1 MSQGVQTTA
10 TGLEGDA
17 EDGGLIR
24 VEGLRYLGLFSV
36 LTVLKCGRAEG
47 AGAGAPVQLASPQ
60 LEETRSRQTSL
71 QKGTG
76 SMKASCSA
84 LTCSHSCRLHPQSGL
99 SSYLRIPAC
108 PSYVCATV
116 QASLPI
122 CASAVRGFQG
132 KFSRKL
138 MLSPSVALSART

>member
-60 LEETRSRQTSL
+60 LEESRSRQTSL
-71 QKGTG
+71 
-76 SMKASCSA
+76 
-84 LTCSHSCRLHPQSGL
+84 
-99 SSYLRIPAC
+99 
-108 PSYVCATV
+108 
-116 QASLPI
+116 LPLPPPP
-122 CASAVRGFQG
+122 CVFQG
-132 KFSRKL
+132 G
-138 MLSPSVALSART
+138 SVIKPAPPPCP

>member
-60 LEETRSRQTSL
+60 LEETLSRQTSL

-76 SMKASCSA
+76 QIQPKADAFAFSCPFRPD
-84 LTCSHSCRLHPQSGL
+84 LRSGL
-99 SSYLRIPAC
+99 
-108 PSYVCATV
+108 
-116 QASLPI
+116 QPI
-122 CASAVRGFQG
+122 FREFC
-132 KFSRKL
+132 L
-138 MLSPSVALSART
+138 PSVSNQACGGQSPCCPCPVPLRPVYSKVKG